1 MTNEMTPCGCCGM
14 PCTAEEYHPYAACLM
29 YKACRNSIEVTA
41 NLKAVLAHGK
51 SSVEPTYQSG
61 SAAAASYADAHAPVI
76 PNHRALVKTAV
87 AEAYLAGMA
96 ARVAHEPR
104 ASHGDGILD
113 ELEARGD
120 DISKRA
126 ARYIRCKLAMLGDHP
141 NRETT

>member
-1 MTNEMTPCGCCGM
+1 MTK
-14 PCTAEEYHPYAACLM
+14 L
-29 YKACRNSIEVTA
+29 RNMVEQ
-41 NLKAVLAHGK
+41 LKRYDTDRSRECNFRENPRGDFLSYYDVIRLVDDLERGAV
-51 SSVEPTYQSG
+51 
-61 SAAAASYADAHAPVI
+61 
-76 PNHRALVKTAV
+76 
-87 AEAYLAGMA
+87 
-96 ARVAHEPR
+96 EPR